1 MLKSHICSWCRS
13 VSPLKSTLQLN
24 AVMAMYVSRIINCSR
39 VPFVETIY
47 PISSFDELCITGL
60 RRYLNRI
67 ELTYF
72 VKISNI
78 FPHIPLLNLN
88 YSRNR
93 LLTESQVEKKTKA
106 EFMLH
111 LTENVFMSI
120 LTFPTHKSQNMIIVG
135 HTFLNSR
142 FSYFPKRKT
151 QQK

>member
-1 MLKSHICSWCRS
+1 MKSHICSWCRS
-13 VSPLKSTLQLN
+13 VCPLKSTLKLN
-24 AVMAMYVSRIINCSR
+24 AVMAMHVSRIINCSR

-47 PISSFDELCITGL
+47 PISSFDELCISGL

-78 FPHIPLLNLN
+78 FPHIPLLNLT
-88 YSRNR
+88 
-93 LLTESQVEKKTKA
+93 LLPKPIIDRVTGWKKTKA

-120 LTFPTHKSQNMIIVG
+120 LVFPSHKSQNRIIVG

-142 FSYFPKRKT
+142 FSYFPKRIT
-151 QQK
+151 Q